1 MAAKKDNAFD
11 GIMAQLEARQFAP
24 VYLLMGEEPY
34 YIDQISDFIEQH
46 VLSEEERD
54 FNQSIVY
61 GLDVSAVQVADM
73 ARRYPMMA
81 EYQVIIVKE
90 AQNIKQWD
98 ALETYFEKPMNQ
110 TILVIC
116 YKNGTIDGRKK
127 IVSKARTAGIVF
139 ESKKMRDYELSA
151 FVASYLKGK
160 DVSIDNKSAQM
171 VAEHIGADLSRLT
184 SELDKVIISL
194 PEDKREITPEIVE
207 REIGVSKDYN
217 GFELRNA
224 IVDRNVFKANQIVK
238 YFAGNP
244 KTQKDSMYVLVPMLF
259 NYFQNLMIA
268 YYVPNNQNPNTLAEA
283 LGLKNAWGVKD
294 YLAGMRNYSA
304 TKTMQIISRI
314 RETDDKMKGIGN
326 PNTDAGELI
335 KELIFFILH

>member
-127 IVSKARTAGIVF
+127 VIALAEQAGVVF
-139 ESKKMRDYELSA
+139 ESKKLRDWQLPDFIA
-151 FVASYLKGK
+151 AYLKGK
-160 DVSIDNKSAQM
+160 NATIDRKACQM
-171 VAEHIGADLSRLT
+171 IADHIGADLNRLI
-184 SELDKVIISL
+184 SELDKVLITL
-194 PEDKREITPEIVE
+194 PDADRRVTPEVVE
-207 REIGVSKDYN
+207 EKIGVSKDFN
-217 GFELRNA
+217 GFELRDA
-224 IVDRNVFKANQIVK
+224 IVARNVFKANQIIK
-238 YFAGNP
+238 YFDTNP
-244 KTQKDSMYVLVPMLF
+244 KAGSLYSFLPLLF
-259 NYFQNLMIA
+259 SYFQNLMIA
-268 YYVPNNQNPNTLAEA
+268 HYAPNKKSDQDLAA
-283 LGLKNAWGVKD
+283 HLGLRSTWGVRD

-304 TKTMQIISRI
+304 RKTMDIIGKI
-314 RETDDKMKGIGN
+314 REIDAKSKGIEN
-326 PNTDAGELI
+326 PSTSQGDLM